1 LSPFIKIFGSNNN
14 SYNKQLLDH
23 HIFEMKKRYIYS
35 FLFGAPGF
43 FVSLILSFI
52 IFGATTGFLWIY
64 VFGDNHWPLS
74 TEKGLPLLFV
84 LTFLVL
90 WIAFITVGF
99 ITGKNLEEN
108 SDFNKKH
115 IMFSVGLTIAP
126 IFLIVL
132 HQLSVGNIGPKSDN
146 MLCSD
151 FCSQNGYSASGMPPK
166 NSGERSCICFDDSGN
181 EIMRVPIDSIVPSE

>member
-1 LSPFIKIFGSNNN
+1 MAFINRKGTSPPVCS
-14 SYNKQLLDH
+14 H
-23 HIFEMKKRYIYS
+23 
-35 FLFGAPGF
+35 LFG
-43 FVSLILSFI
+43 
-52 IFGATTGFLWIY
+52 
-64 VFGDNHWPLS
+64 
-74 TEKGLPLLFV
+74 
-84 LTFLVL
+84 
-90 WIAFITVGF
+90 TVDCF
-99 ITGKNLEEN
+99 YNRWVYYWKNLEEN